1 MLPPALPRAV
11 TPVLPAWDTSAMGI
25 EQWWTKLQP
34 STRQWLINNNG
45 DQVPAAI
52 VAEIA
57 EAGGPAS
64 DDSWWA
70 GQDETPGHYFPD
82 DAIDWVEDTA
92 NDEESG

>member
-1 MLPPALPRAV
+1 
-11 TPVLPAWDTSAMGI
+11 MGI

-70 GQDETPGHYFPD
+70 SQDETPGHCFPD
-82 DAIDWVEDTA
+82 DAIDWVEATA
-92 NDEESG
+92 NEEEPQ

>member
-1 MLPPALPRAV
+1 
-11 TPVLPAWDTSAMGI
+11 MGI

-70 GQDETPGHYFPD
+70 GQNETPGHYFPD
-82 DAIDWVEDTA
+82 DAIDWVEAAA
-92 NDEESG
+92 NEEEPG

>member
-1 MLPPALPRAV
+1 
-11 TPVLPAWDTSAMGI
+11 MGI

-45 DQVPAAI
+45 DQVPEAI
-52 VAEIA
+52 EAEIA

-70 GQDETPGHYFPD
+70 GQDETTGHYFPD
-82 DAIDWVEDTA
+82 DAIDWVEAAA
-92 NDEESG
+92 NEEEPG